1 MHRPLFFV
9 AAAALLSSCGA
20 SPPPGGRDLAAL
32 DGVTSGIMGIPVTT
46 SSADARNHF
55 LQGQRELDLVRNFEA
70 LDHFKRAVAAD
81 TTFAIAYLNIAN
93 TGNSL
98 DEFKTN
104 LARAERLAAGA
115 SEAEQLE
122 IQIARKGLEN
132 DASGQLAAAQQLVAK
147 YPESPRAYL
156 ALGNLQAGL
165 KRNAPAR
172 APYQKGLPFAPR
184 LAAPPLP
191 TGNPSLFGGPR
202 GLHPA

>member
-20 SPPPGGRDLAAL
+20 SPPPDGRDLAAL

-55 LQGQRELDLVRNFEA
+55 LQGQRELDLARNFEA
-70 LDHFKRAVAAD
+70 LDHFQRAVAAD

-115 SEAEQLE
+115 SDAEQLQIE
-122 IQIARKGLEN
+122 IARKGLEN
-132 DASGQLAAAQQLVAK
+132 DARGQLATAEQLVAK
-147 YPESPRAYL
+147 YPQSPRAYL

-165 KRNAPAR
+165 NRNAQAR
-172 APYQKGLPFAPR
+172 ASDGKGLTFAPR
-184 LAAPPLP
+184 VAAAHVAV
-191 TGNPSLFGGPR
+191 GNSYFVGEPR
-202 GLHPA
+202 H